1 MRTMT
6 YLRDLLFPPKCAA
19 CHTLLDWKI
28 PDGEAAPSLC
38 SNCLAEWESEELD
51 TCGIC
56 AKKVCECECMPERM
70 QKAKCASFAKLV
82 YYVPSKK
89 TLVQNRLIYLI
100 KRKNH
105 DRAYAFLALRLSK
118 MVEDLIQKENL
129 AREDVVITYLPRT
142 KRAHL
147 QNGIDQAAELARRV
161 AKNCNLEMKSL
172 LCRRRGGEEQK
183 KLTPVERIRNVRGS
197 IDLRKDADCKEKVVL
212 LIDDIV
218 TTGNGMARC
227 TKLLRHAKCRAV
239 YALAIASDVYNKDLH
254 EYLSSAI

>member
-1 MRTMT
+1 MMSRMN

-19 CHTLLDWKI
+19 CHKLLDWST
-28 PDGEAAPSLC
+28 PTDEVAPSLC
-38 SNCLAEWESEELD
+38 TNCLAEWESEEIE

-56 AKKVCECECMPERM
+56 AKKVCDCECMPERM
-70 QKAKCASFAKLV
+70 RRARCESFAKLV

-100 KRKNH
+100 KRKHH
-105 DRAYAFLALRLSK
+105 DRAYSFLASRLSELAEN
-118 MVEDLIQKENL
+118 VIQRQNL
-129 AREDVVITYLPRT
+129 FRGDVIVTYLPRT
-142 KRAHL
+142 RRVHL

-161 AKNCNLEMKSL
+161 AENCALEARPL
-172 LCRRRGGEEQK
+172 LCRTRGGEEQK
-183 KLTPVERIRNVRGS
+183 RLTPVERIRNVRDS
-197 IDLRKDADCKEKVVL
+197 IDICKDANCEGKVVL

-239 YALAIASDVYNKDLH
+239 YAIAVASDVYNKDMH
-254 EYLSSAI
+254 

>member
-1 MRTMT
+1 MRPLI

-19 CHTLLDWKI
+19 CHTLLEWQT
-28 PDGEAAPSLC
+28 PTDGLAPSLC
-38 SNCLAEWESEELD
+38 SNCLAEWESEEME

-56 AKKVCECECMPERM
+56 AKKVSECECMPERM
-70 QKAKCASFAKLV
+70 RKAKCAGFAKLV

-105 DRAYAFLALRLSK
+105 DRAYSFLTSRLSQ
-118 MVEDLIQKENL
+118 MAEELIQRENL
-129 AREDVVITYLPRT
+129 AREDVIITYLPRT
-142 KRAHL
+142 RRAHL

-161 AKNCNLEMKSL
+161 AKECELPIKPL

-183 KLTPVERIRNVRGS
+183 RLTPIERIRNVRTS
-197 IDLRKDADCKEKVVL
+197 IVLRKDADPRDKVVF

-239 YALAIASDVYNKDLH
+239 YAISVASDVYNKDLH
-254 EYLSSAI
+254 EYLSSTP

>member
-1 MRTMT
+1 MTWAT

-19 CHTLLDWKI
+19 CHTLLEWKT
-28 PDGEAAPSLC
+28 PNGEPAPSLC
-38 SNCLAEWESEELD
+38 SGCLAEWESEELE

-70 QKAKCASFAKLV
+70 RKAKCESFTKLV
-82 YYVPSKK
+82 YYVPSKRV
-89 TLVQNRLIYLI
+89 LVQNRLIYLI

-105 DRAYAFLALRLSK
+105 DRAYDFLASKLSQK
-118 MVEDLIQKENL
+118 VNDVMQKEGFL
-129 AREDVVITYLPRT
+129 REDVVITYLPRT
-142 KRAHL
+142 RRAHL

-161 AKNCNLEMKSL
+161 AKNCNLEAKPL

-183 KLTPVERIRNVRGS
+183 KLTPVERIRNARGS
-197 IDLRKDADCKEKVVL
+197 IDLRKGVDCKGKVII

-227 TKLLRHAKCRAV
+227 TKLLRHANCRAV
-239 YALAIASDVYNKDLH
+239 YAFAVASDVFNKDLH
-254 EYLSSAI
+254 

>member
-1 MRTMT
+1 MTWVT

-19 CHTLLDWKI
+19 CHTLLEWKI

-38 SNCLAEWESEELD
+38 SNCLAEWESEELE

-70 QKAKCASFAKLV
+70 RKAKCASFVKLV
-82 YYVPSKK
+82 YYVPSKN

-105 DRAYAFLALRLSK
+105 DRAYNFLSSRLSQK
-118 MVEDLIQKENL
+118 ISDVMQKEGL
-129 AREDVVITYLPRT
+129 LQEDVIVTYLPRT
-142 KRAHL
+142 RRAHL
-147 QNGIDQAAELARRV
+147 QNGIDQAAELARRI
-161 AKNCNLEMKSL
+161 AKDCNLEMKPL

-197 IDLRKDADCKEKVVL
+197 IDLRKDADCKEKVVF

-239 YALAIASDVYNKDLH
+239 YAFAIASDVYNKDLH